1 MTAQPPT
8 PAASLAYSPDPL
20 DNLGYLLT
28 RAKSILTNMV
38 TQRTQT
44 ELGITGT
51 QASMLFMI
59 SMGKCTTAAELAR
72 EYAIDASAV
81 TRLLD
86 RVEKRGL
93 LKRVRSIEDRRIVR
107 LELTEDGRT
116 VAAGMPAIFR
126 SVLDEAFEG
135 FAPEE
140 IEVLK
145 VGLRRLIGKQGECPL
160 ASGGRH
166 NEPA

>member
-1 MTAQPPT
+1 
-8 PAASLAYSPDPL
+8 
-20 DNLGYLLT
+20 
-28 RAKSILTNMV
+28 
-38 TQRTQT
+38 
-44 ELGITGT
+44 
-51 QASMLFMI
+51 MLFMI

-93 LKRVRSIEDRRIVR
+93 IKRVRSSEDRRIVR